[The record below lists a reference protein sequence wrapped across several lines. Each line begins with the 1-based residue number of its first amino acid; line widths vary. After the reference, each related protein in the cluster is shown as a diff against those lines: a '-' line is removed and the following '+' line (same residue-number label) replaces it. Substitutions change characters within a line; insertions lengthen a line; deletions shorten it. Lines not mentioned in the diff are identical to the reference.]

1 VLLLLPPSETKQIG
15 GTGLTI
21 SQVHLSYGQLN
32 EARDQILASLL
43 EVSANKDLGSKV
55 LKLSKRQLE
64 DLDRNLEIPN
74 APTMAAFERYTGT
87 LYKAIGVNSF
97 STNEVENMRRHILI
111 QSALFGLISATDRI
125 PWYRLS
131 AETRLPDL
139 EIKRVWNEHQPKA
152 WERLVDSPI
161 IDLRSKSYVELSP
174 VPENLESFWVEVVSE
189 VDGKRKALNHFN
201 KKAKGDL
208 VGAFV
213 RQERPA
219 QTLKELANLAKKVGL
234 KLTVEENKI
243 ILVTPETL

>member
-1 VLLLLPPSETKQIG
+1 
-15 GTGLTI
+15 
-21 SQVHLSYGQLN
+21 
-32 EARDQILASLL
+32 
-43 EVSANKDLGSKV
+43 
-55 LKLSKRQLE
+55 
-64 DLDRNLEIPN
+64 
-74 APTMAAFERYTGT
+74 M
-87 LYKAIGVNSF
+87 
-97 STNEVENMRRHILI
+97 
-111 QSALFGLISATDRI
+111 
-125 PWYRLS
+125 
-131 AETRLPDL
+131 
-139 EIKRVWNEHQPKA
+139 
-152 WERLVDSPI
+152 
-161 IDLRSKSYVELSP
+161 RSKSYVELSP